1 MEKNLNKV
9 IGIIILDYEFD
20 KTREIGEISTKW
32 RVKEVQTG
40 NDIELTDVLEL
51 YIIEIPK
58 AKRIL
63 EKEPKNELAQWMMF
77 MDNPNKEEVSRIEQ
91 ENDDIKKAMDE
102 LRQMCNDEEL
112 QRLAW
117 YEEKWEHD
125 EASRK
130 AREREEEEERKKFQ
144 EEKQTLQKQIE
155 KMQEEKGRMQEEKGR
170 MQEEKGRMQEEKRK
184 IQQESR
190 KEEKIIIAKNLK
202 NKKIDIETIIEATG
216 LTKEE
221 ILKL

>member
-1 MEKNLNKV
+1 M
-9 IGIIILDYEFD
+9 
-20 KTREIGEISTKW
+20 
-32 RVKEVQTG
+32 
-40 NDIELTDVLEL
+40 LEL

-63 EKEPKNELAQWMMF
+63 EKEPENELAQWMMF
-77 MDNPNKEEVSRIEQ
+77 MDNPNKEEVSKIEE

-130 AREREEEEERKKFQ
+130 AREREEKEEKKKFQ
-144 EEKQTLQKQIE
+144 KAKEKL
-155 KMQEEKGRMQEEKGR
+155 QEEKGKLQEEKGKL
-170 MQEEKGRMQEEKRK
+170 QEEKGKLQEEKEKLQEEKGK
-184 IQQESR
+184 IQEKRRKVEQES
-190 KEEKIIIAKNLK
+190 KKQEKKLIAKNLK
-202 NKKIDIETIIEATG
+202 DTKIDIETIIKVTG
-216 LTKEE
+216 LTKHE
-221 ILKL
+221 IEKL